1 MSDACRS
8 ALPLRAKSDTLR
20 SRFPNPCKGGA
31 EQRFAEHG
39 SGSGAVGYR
48 VRVESVEGLTL
59 RVRPI
64 AEENGEEGEGVA
76 AEETVEKEGAR

>member
-1 MSDACRS
+1 MGHFLAPNGPKS
-8 ALPLRAKSDTLR
+8 AGFVRQP
-20 SRFPNPCKGGA
+20 PCKGGA